1 MNKPGKGR
9 WIRPTV
15 QITFLMI
22 VLLTAVGKGLKEAGF
37 SLPFFEEASLHAIC
51 PFGGVETLYSLFADG
66 RLIQKIHSASVILML
81 AVLVISLLFGPAFC
95 GWICPF
101 GTFQEYIGKIGKRL
115 LGKRYNNLVPGKL
128 DSILRYLRYGVLA
141 LVLYNTA
148 VTAKLVFQNAD
159 PYYALFNMF
168 SNEVAVTA
176 YIALAVIAALSL
188 VAERPFCKYACPYG
202 AVLGL
207 FNLVRIFKIK
217 RNAAT
222 CTGCKSCDR
231 SCPMNIEVSK
241 RTTVYN
247 HQCISCLQCT
257 SENGCVRE
265 NTVALQA
272 GRQK

>member
-1 MNKPGKGR
+1 MNKTGKGR

-15 QITFLMI
+15 QLAFFII
-22 VLLTAVGKGLKEAGF
+22 VLLTVVVKSLKEAGF

-66 RLIQKIHSASVILML
+66 LLIQKIHSASVILML
-81 AVLVISLLFGPAFC
+81 AVLVISLLFGPTFC

-101 GTFQEYIGKIGKRL
+101 GTFQEYIGKIGKKL
-115 LGKRYNNLVPGKL
+115 LGKRYNNLVPRKL
-128 DSILRYLRYGVLA
+128 DTLLRYLRYGVLA

-148 VTAKLVFQNAD
+148 VTAKLVFQNID

-176 YIALAVIAALSL
+176 YIALLVITVLSL
-188 VAERPFCKYACPYG
+188 LAERPFCKYMCPYG

-217 RNAAT
+217 RNGTT

-241 RTTVYN
+241 RNTVYN

-257 SENGCVRE
+257 SENACVRE
-265 NTVALQA
+265 NTVTLQA
-272 GRQK
+272 GRKK